1 MGHND
6 DITRP
11 YTAGFF
17 AKAGMPSDLMLTSE
31 QILSTFRLGLPTGNA
46 AVSGVVSA
54 RQCRN
59 QDNSGSGYHRVKQL
73 ACVLS
78 LFACFIVRAASPISV
93 TILADDSYPPYSYV
107 QEGKLVGIYPTLI
120 REAAKLIKEDYLVE
134 LRPIPWKRG
143 VSALEN
149 GEAFALMPPYI
160 HRDTRPFIW
169 PYSVALKQEEVV
181 AFCNPG
187 ITLQNVTQ
195 RDDQQAP
202 INIGLNAGFLILDDA
217 LKEARKT
224 GRIVVWENK
233 NTRANIIKL
242 YKKRVDC
249 YINDRLSTLIG
260 ISELQEQLPGIT
272 AQSFVEDR
280 VVLSRS
286 AHIGYLKG
294 YEGQYPFK
302 SDFIEKMDEAL
313 STVLQKSPP
322 P

>member
-1 MGHND
+1 MSEVGKARRCRKLHQKYSD
-6 DITRP
+6 YIQAVRLLVLCI
-11 YTAGFF
+11 FF
-17 AKAGMPSDLMLTSE
+17 A
-31 QILSTFRLGLPTGNA
+31 
-46 AVSGVVSA
+46 SA
-54 RQCRN
+54 
-59 QDNSGSGYHRVKQL
+59 L
-73 ACVLS
+73 
-78 LFACFIVRAASPISV
+78 VRAASPIPV

-107 QEGKLVGIYPTLI
+107 QDGKLVGIYPTLI
-120 REAAKLIKEDYLVE
+120 LEAAKLIKEEYLVE

-143 VSALEN
+143 VAALEH

-160 HRDTRPFIW
+160 HLDTRPYIW

-187 ITLQNVTQ
+187 VTLQNITQ
-195 RDDQQAP
+195 SHSEKEP

-217 LKEARKT
+217 LKQARKN
-224 GRIVVWENK
+224 GHIVVWENK

-242 YKKRVDC
+242 FKKRIDC

-260 ISELQEQLPGIT
+260 ISELQDQLPGLS

-294 YEGQYPFK
+294 YEGKYPFK
-302 SDFIEKMDEAL
+302 ADFITKMDAAL
-313 STVLQKSPP
+313 NTVLQKSTHP
-322 P
+322 

>member
-1 MGHND
+1 MIIHILFICGV
-6 DITRP
+6 
-11 YTAGFF
+11 F
-17 AKAGMPSDLMLTSE
+17 AA
-31 QILSTFRLGLPTGNA
+31 
-46 AVSGVVSA
+46 
-54 RQCRN
+54 
-59 QDNSGSGYHRVKQL
+59 
-73 ACVLS
+73 
-78 LFACFIVRAASPISV
+78 FIVRATSPVPV

-107 QEGKLVGIYPTLI
+107 QDGKLVGIYPTLI
-120 REAAKLIKEDYLVE
+120 QEAAKLIKEEYLVE

-143 VSALEN
+143 VAALEN

-187 ITLQNVTQ
+187 VTLQHIEQ
-195 RDDQQAP
+195 RDNELPP
-202 INIGLNAGFLILDDA
+202 INIGLNAGFLILDEV
-217 LKEARKT
+217 LKQARKA
-224 GRIVVWENK
+224 GRIIVWENK
-233 NTRANIIKL
+233 NTRANIVKL

-260 ISELQEQLPGIT
+260 ISDLQEQLPGMT

-294 YEGQYPFK
+294 YEGKYPYK
-302 SDFIEKMDEAL
+302 ADFIAKMDEAL
-313 STVLQKSPP
+313 NTVLQKATPP
-322 P
+322 

>member
-1 MGHND
+1 M
-6 DITRP
+6 
-11 YTAGFF
+11 
-17 AKAGMPSDLMLTSE
+17 SE
-31 QILSTFRLGLPTGNA
+31 
-46 AVSGVVSA
+46 VVKA

-59 QDNSGSGYHRVKQL
+59 LYREYSVYTHAVRLLVLCGFFASAL
-73 ACVLS
+73 A
-78 LFACFIVRAASPISV
+78 RAASPIPV

-107 QEGKLVGIYPTLI
+107 QDGKLVGIYPTLI
-120 REAAKLIKEDYLVE
+120 QEAAKLIKEEYLVE

-143 VSALEN
+143 VAALEH

-160 HRDTRPFIW
+160 HLDTRPYIW

-187 ITLQNVTQ
+187 VTLQNITQ
-195 RDDQQAP
+195 RDSDKAP

-217 LKEARKT
+217 LKQARET
-224 GRIVVWENK
+224 GHIVVWENK

-242 YKKRVDC
+242 FKKRIDC

-260 ISELQEQLPGIT
+260 ISDLQEQLPGLS
-272 AQSFVEDR
+272 AKSFIEDR

-294 YEGQYPFK
+294 YEGKYPFK
-302 SDFIEKMDEAL
+302 TDFIAKMDEAL
-313 STVLQKSPP
+313 NTVLQKATPP
-322 P
+322 

>member
-1 MGHND
+1 MSD
-6 DITRP
+6 VV
-11 YTAGFF
+11 
-17 AKAGMPSDLMLTSE
+17 KA
-31 QILSTFRLGLPTGNA
+31 
-46 AVSGVVSA
+46 
-54 RQCRN
+54 N
-59 QDNSGSGYHRVKQL
+59 QSRCLYRECSGYMQMVRWL
-73 ACVLS
+73 LWLS
-78 LFACFIVRAASPISV
+78 IFTSSIVRAASPVPV

-107 QEGKLVGIYPTLI
+107 QDGKLVGIYPTLI
-120 REAAKLIKEDYLVE
+120 LEAAKLIKEEYRVE

-143 VSALEN
+143 VAALEQ

-160 HRDTRPFIW
+160 HLDTRPYIW

-187 ITLQNVTQ
+187 ITLQNITQ
-195 RDDQQAP
+195 RDSELAP

-224 GRIVVWENK
+224 GRIIVWENK

-242 YKKRVDC
+242 FKKRVDC

-260 ISELQEQLPGIT
+260 ISDLQGQLPGLS

-280 VVLSRS
+280 IVLSRS

-294 YEGQYPFK
+294 YEGKYPYK
-302 SDFIEKMDEAL
+302 ADFIAKMDEAL
-313 STVLQKSPP
+313 NTVLQKATHP
-322 P
+322 

>member
-1 MGHND
+1 MSEV
-6 DITRP
+6 
-11 YTAGFF
+11 
-17 AKAGMPSDLMLTSE
+17 AKA
-31 QILSTFRLGLPTGNA
+31 
-46 AVSGVVSA
+46 
-54 RQCRN
+54 N
-59 QDNSGSGYHRVKQL
+59 QRRCLHRAYSGYIQVMRLLVWF
-73 ACVLS
+73 S
-78 LFACFIVRAASPISV
+78 IFTSNIVRAASPIPV

-107 QEGKLVGIYPTLI
+107 QDGKLVGIYPTLI
-120 REAAKLIKEDYLVE
+120 LEAAKLIKEEYQVE

-143 VSALEN
+143 VAALEQ

-160 HRDTRPFIW
+160 HLDTRPYIW

-187 ITLQNVTQ
+187 ITLQNIAQ
-195 RDDQQAP
+195 RDGELAP

-217 LKEARKT
+217 LKEARKA
-224 GRIVVWENK
+224 GRIIVWENK

-260 ISELQEQLPGIT
+260 ISDLQDQLPGLS
-272 AQSFVEDR
+272 AQSFVEDH

-294 YEGQYPFK
+294 YEGKYPYK
-302 SDFIEKMDEAL
+302 ADFIEKMDEAL
-313 STVLQKSPP
+313 NTVLQKATPP
-322 P
+322 